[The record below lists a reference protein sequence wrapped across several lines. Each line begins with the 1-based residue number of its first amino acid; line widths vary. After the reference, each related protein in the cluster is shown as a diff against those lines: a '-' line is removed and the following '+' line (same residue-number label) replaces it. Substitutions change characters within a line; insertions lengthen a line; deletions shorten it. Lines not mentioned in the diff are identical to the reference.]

1 MAKTWTSRDP
11 RWQAL
16 DSYQKAALMAL
27 MEADGANPQ
36 SARNALGAMINR
48 ASKSKE
54 DLGAHVSKPIYQPT
68 IEPAQ
73 QARLD
78 RLLKSSAH
86 SDLTAWAKRRAAGE
100 EQDPV
105 SGATHFLAPERVMLN
120 LERSNPAKYK
130 NWGPRGA
137 NWTGYDP
144 STGAYKGVVMRDN
157 SHAFLAPEG
166 AYSVASASPAAAPEA
181 AAPPVLQADYGRQ
194 APEVAQGAI
203 AAAPSEPAPD
213 TGLKAA
219 FSGFVNKPLATMPEA
234 LGGKDITFKGLAGAF
249 GPMASAMS
257 GGGDDRAAA
266 QMAQAGAQANAQAL
280 SEEDRRQAEALQKIM
295 QRRSRAAFA

>member
-1 MAKTWTSRDP
+1 MAQPWTLSDP

-27 MEADGANPQ
+27 MEANGANPQ

-48 ASKSKE
+48 AAKSKQ
-54 DLGAHVSKPIYQPT
+54 DLGQHVSGKIYQPT

-144 STGAYKGVVMRDN
+144 STGAYKGVVMRDT

-166 AYSVASASPAAAPEA
+166 AFSVASSNSAPAEA
-181 AAPPVLQADYGRQ
+181 VPPILQAEYGRQ
-194 APEVAQGAI
+194 PSAPQVAS
-203 AAAPSEPAPD
+203 APAGDQPD
-213 TGLKAA
+213 PTLKSA
-219 FSGFVNKPLATMPEA
+219 FAGFVEKPLGKMPEF
-234 LGGKDITFKGLAGAF
+234 LGGKDITIKGLAGSF
-249 GPMASAMS
+249 GPVASAL
-257 GGGDDRAAA
+257 GGDSDGKAAA
-266 QMAQAGAQANAQAL
+266 ELAKAGARANAQAL
-280 SEEDRRQAEALQKIM
+280 SEEERQQAAVLQSM
-295 QRRSRAAFA
+295 LQRRKRGAFA

>member
-1 MAKTWTSRDP
+1 MAQPWTLSDP

-27 MEADGANPQ
+27 MEANGANPQ

-48 ASKSKE
+48 AAKSKE
-54 DLGAHVSKPIYQPT
+54 DLGRHVSGRIYQPT

-86 SDLTAWAKRRAAGE
+86 SDLTSWAKRRAAGE

-144 STGAYKGVVMRDN
+144 ATGAYKGVVMRDA

-166 AYSVASASPAAAPEA
+166 AFSVASNASQPTEV
-181 AAPPVLQADYGRQ
+181 APPILQAGYGRQ
-194 APEVAQGAI
+194 QPDAPQM
-203 AAAPSEPAPD
+203 AAAQPAANQPD
-213 TGLKAA
+213 PTLKSA
-219 FSGFVNKPLATMPEA
+219 FAGFVEKPLGKMPEA
-234 LGGKDITFKGLAGAF
+234 LGGKDITIKGLAGSF
-249 GPMASAMS
+249 GPVASAL
-257 GGGDDRAAA
+257 GGGSDDKAAA
-266 QMAQAGAQANAQAL
+266 DLARAGAQANAQAL
-280 SEEDRRQAEALQKIM
+280 SEEERQQAAVLQNM
-295 QRRSRAAFA
+295 LQRRKRGAFA

>member
-1 MAKTWTSRDP
+1 MAQPWTLSDP

-27 MEADGANPQ
+27 MEANGANPQ

-48 ASKSKE
+48 AAKNKE
-54 DLGAHVSKPIYQPT
+54 DLGRHVGGRIYQPT

-144 STGAYKGVVMRDN
+144 ETGAYKGVVMRDA

-166 AYSVASASPAAAPEA
+166 AFSVASNSSSPAEV
-181 AAPPVLQADYGRQ
+181 APPILQAGYGRQ
-194 APEVAQGAI
+194 PPEAPQM
-203 AAAPSEPAPD
+203 AAAQPAADP
-213 TGLKAA
+213 TLKSA

-234 LGGKDITFKGLAGAF
+234 LGGKDITIKGLAGSF
-249 GPMASAMS
+249 GSLAQGL
-257 GGGDDRAAA
+257 GGGGGNEAAA
-266 QMAQAGAQANAQAL
+266 ALAKAGAQANAQAL
-280 SEEDRRQAEALQKIM
+280 SEEERQQAAVLQNM
-295 QRRSRAAFA
+295 LQRRKRGAFA

>member
-1 MAKTWTSRDP
+1 MAQPWTLSDP

-27 MEADGANPQ
+27 MEANGANPQ

-48 ASKSKE
+48 AAKNKE
-54 DLGAHVSKPIYQPT
+54 DLGRHVGGRIYQPT

-144 STGAYKGVVMRDN
+144 ETGAYKGVVMRDA

-166 AYSVASASPAAAPEA
+166 AFSVASNNSAPAEVAPPILQAGYGRQPPEAPQMAAAPA
-181 AAPPVLQADYGRQ
+181 GGQ
-194 APEVAQGAI
+194 
-203 AAAPSEPAPD
+203 PD
-213 TGLKAA
+213 PTLKSA
-219 FSGFVNKPLATMPEA
+219 FAGFVEKPLGKMPEF
-234 LGGKDITFKGLAGAF
+234 LGGKDITFKGLAGSF
-249 GPMASAMS
+249 GPVASAL
-257 GGGDDRAAA
+257 GGGSDDKAAA
-266 QMAQAGAQANAQAL
+266 DLARAGAQANAQAL
-280 SEEDRRQAEALQKIM
+280 SEEERQQAAVLQNM
-295 QRRSRAAFA
+295 LQRRKRGAFA